1 MLTLLLPFCKASA
14 GDFYLVNTNRVSAT
28 LDVLNYATG
37 AIVVDSF
44 DLNGPL
50 AASPDLKVLQPDV
63 IYLHQD
69 EGGNAADSV
78 LYMAAR
84 GPEPVSAVKA
94 QNFFPDALPG
104 LFKLHLTD
112 CVAPA

>member
-1 MLTLLLPFCKASA
+1 M
-14 GDFYLVNTNRVSAT
+14 NTNRASAT

-78 LYMAAR
+78 LYMGGR
-84 GPEPVSAVKA
+84 GLEEV
-94 QNFFPDALPG
+94 PDALPG

>member
-1 MLTLLLPFCKASA
+1 M
-14 GDFYLVNTNRVSAT
+14 
-28 LDVLNYATG
+28 LNYVTG
-37 AIVVDSF
+37 EIVVDSF

-50 AASPDLKVLQPDV
+50 AAYPLKVLQPDV
-63 IYLHQD
+63 IYLDQD

-78 LYMAAR
+78 VYMAAR

>member
-1 MLTLLLPFCKASA
+1 M
-14 GDFYLVNTNRVSAT
+14 
-28 LDVLNYATG
+28 LNYVTG
-37 AIVVDSF
+37 EIVVDSF

-50 AASPDLKVLQPDV
+50 VAYPLKVLQPDV

-69 EGGNAADSV
+69 EGGDAADSV
-78 LYMAAR
+78 VYMAAR